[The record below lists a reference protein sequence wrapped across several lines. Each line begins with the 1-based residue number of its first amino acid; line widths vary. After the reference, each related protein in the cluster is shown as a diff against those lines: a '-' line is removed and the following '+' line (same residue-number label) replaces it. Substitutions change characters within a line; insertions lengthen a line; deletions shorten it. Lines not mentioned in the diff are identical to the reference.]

1 MLLEAHTLMKK
12 LTYLVLAVA
21 LVALGWFIG
30 RRTIKN
36 TEATPKPEQ
45 AAVASEVLKA
55 QIFDDAFTEVTLS
68 ESIIE
73 QLDSGRVDDAKEML
87 RTHQDGCILAM
98 DNSLDSTTI
107 PTQDMAALRELNAS
121 IQSSHGSTRETAD
134 RILARVAR
142 HRAEHPWT
150 YKGDLPHFTD
160 PEVETELAFLLKR
173 AGKSQR

>member
-1 MLLEAHTLMKK
+1 MKK
-12 LTYLVLAVA
+12 LTYLVLAVG

-30 RRTIKN
+30 RRKVDN
-36 TEATPKPEQ
+36 TQATQKPEQ
-45 AAVASEVLKA
+45 TAVASEVLKA
-55 QIFDDAFTEVTLS
+55 KIFDEAFTEVSLS
-68 ESIIE
+68 ECIIE
-73 QLDSGRVDDAKEML
+73 QLDSGRVDDAEEML

-98 DNSLDSTTI
+98 DNSLDSATI
-107 PTQDMAALRELNAS
+107 SAQDMAALRELNAS

-160 PEVETELAFLLKR
+160 PEAETELAFLLKR
-173 AGKSQR
+173 ASVSQR